1 VGEASGRVGEHWG
14 IAAELM
20 DVQAASDD
28 GQSRLSMWRPL
39 VAAVQRGTD
48 VDGAARRPLASE
60 VVGARARP
68 EEASTDR
75 FEVGVDRLAAAH
87 MAYMVASFLGATAA
101 RGVEAGLHGRRRRC
115 PRRGC
120 SSTRARWFGASAVT
134 TASRAR
140 HAVQS
145 GAGA

>member
-60 VVGARARP
+60 VVGARARS
-68 EEASTDR
+68 EST
-75 FEVGVDRLAAAH
+75 GW
-87 MAYMVASFLGATAA
+87 
-101 RGVEAGLHGRRRRC
+101 RRRTWRTWRQVFLA
-115 PRRGC
+115 PLLHEALKPVYVEEGG
-120 SSTRARWFGASAVT
+120 GA
-134 TASRAR
+134 
-140 HAVQS
+140 H
-145 GAGA
+145 GAGAHALGRGGLAHRQ

>member
-14 IAAELM
+14 ITAELM

-28 GQSRLSMWRPL
+28 GQSRLSTWRPL

-48 VDGAARRPLASE
+48 VDGAARRPLALE

-75 FEVGVDRLAAAH
+75 FEVRVDRLAAAH
-87 MAYMVASFLGATAA
+87 MAASFLGATAA
-101 RGVEAGLHGRRRRC
+101 RGVEAGLRGRRRRC

-120 SSTRARWFGASAVT
+120 SGTRARWFGASAVT
-134 TASRAR
+134 TASGAR
-140 HAVQS
+140 RAVQS